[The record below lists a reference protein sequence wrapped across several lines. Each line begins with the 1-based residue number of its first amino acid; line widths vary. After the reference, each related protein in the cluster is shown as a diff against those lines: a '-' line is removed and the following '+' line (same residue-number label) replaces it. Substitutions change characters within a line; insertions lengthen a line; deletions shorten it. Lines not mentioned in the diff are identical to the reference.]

1 MTAMARL
8 DDSDVEAITDEILR
22 QKLSGIAFHNIVTGS
37 GRDQDGD
44 PAIFVRLNMR
54 AGAPIIP
61 GRLLADAR
69 VALARALASRG
80 DDRLTY
86 LSVDW
91 PDDETPPS
99 PDVPT

>member
-1 MTAMARL
+1 MTTTARL
-8 DDSDVEAITDEILR
+8 DDSDVEAITGEVLR
-22 QKLSGIAFHNIVTGS
+22 PRLSGIGFDSIVTGS

-54 AGAPIIP
+54 SGAPIIP

-69 VALARALASRG
+69 VALARALAGRG

-91 PDDETPPS
+91 PEDEAPPS
-99 PDVPT
+99 PDVPA